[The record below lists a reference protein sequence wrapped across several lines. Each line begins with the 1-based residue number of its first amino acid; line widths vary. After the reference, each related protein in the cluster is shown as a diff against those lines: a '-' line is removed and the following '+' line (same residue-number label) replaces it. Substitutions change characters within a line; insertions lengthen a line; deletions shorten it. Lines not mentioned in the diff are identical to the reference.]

1 MTPAQASAH
10 SEPSPSTPVRGVP
23 VPQQVRDLIVRR
35 ILDGEYPAGERL
47 VETRIARELQVSQ
60 GSVRE
65 ALRQLETGGLIEFTP
80 NRGVTV
86 RKATQIEYAEV
97 ALVRAV
103 LEATAAELAATRG
116 MAIGPLEKQLVA
128 MQEAVQGHDLR
139 SWVAAAVQFHRL
151 IVEGSGNSVLVLTW
165 EGLNIEA
172 RTIQVALHPEVE
184 IADQDSAHKAIVEAL
199 RARDAALAGALSR
212 AHEESFTPTS
222 VEGFGTLN
230 PSP

>member
-1 MTPAQASAH
+1 MTPAPISAH
-10 SEPSPSTPVRGVP
+10 SDPSSAPAVRGLP

-65 ALRQLETGGLIEFTP
+65 ALRQLEAGGLVEYIP

-86 RKATQIEYAEV
+86 RNATAAEYAEV

-103 LEATAAELAATRG
+103 LEATAAELAATR
-116 MAIGPLEKQLVA
+116 AIPIPPLKEQLVA
-128 MQEAVQGHDLR
+128 MQEAVHGQDLR
-139 SWVAAAVQFHRL
+139 SWVSAAVQFHRL
-151 IVEGSGNSVLVLTW
+151 IIEGSGNTVLLSTW

-172 RTIQVALHPEVE
+172 RTIQVALHPSVE
-184 IADQDSAHKAIVEAL
+184 IADQDPAHAAIVKAL
-199 RARDAALAGALSR
+199 EARDAALAGSLSR

-222 VEGFGTLN
+222 GEGFRT
-230 PSP
+230 PSPTP